1 MITRVFGKK
10 IENFYEV
17 IHNWKQIED
26 SDGEIKTVY
35 IDKPLINKTRKV
47 KKVD

>member
-26 SDGEIKTVY
+26 RR
-35 IDKPLINKTRKV
+35 NKNCLYRQAF
-47 KKVD
+47 D